1 MEWGLLLLLAASC
14 AAGFVQGVTGFGGS
28 ILLMIFLPGLYGVKM
43 APVISDLIVLT
54 MLGLMAWRHRRA
66 VRPLSMLWPTAI
78 YLLASSWAIEL
89 ARSAQNL
96 AWLQMAFGSFLVG
109 MAAYLMW
116 LAPNLHLKQSLWVS
130 LFCGAF
136 SGVTGGL
143 FGIGGPLMALYFLT
157 VSRDREEYLA
167 NNCLCLV
174 LTVLGNNVLRISG
187 GMMTAALLLPVGVGT
202 VASVAGWLWGEKAA
216 SRIDG
221 AALKRSIYLLM
232 AFGGA
237 VTLIKAV
244 VAL

>member
-1 MEWGLLLLLAASC
+1 
-14 AAGFVQGVTGFGGS
+14 
-28 ILLMIFLPGLYGVKM
+28 
-43 APVISDLIVLT
+43 
-54 MLGLMAWRHRRA
+54 
-66 VRPLSMLWPTAI
+66 
-78 YLLASSWAIEL
+78 
-89 ARSAQNL
+89 
-96 AWLQMAFGSFLVG
+96 
-109 MAAYLMW
+109 
-116 LAPNLHLKQSLWVS
+116 
-130 LFCGAF
+130 
-136 SGVTGGL
+136 
-143 FGIGGPLMALYFLT
+143 MALYFLT